1 MSSLGKDVRYAV
13 RGLLRQPAFT
23 ALASLTLALGIGSAT
38 IIFSIIQNVLVD
50 PFPYAGADSLYVFQ
64 IRDLNSPRPGGRS
77 WFEPGEFLE
86 YQAQV
91 ASFDE
96 VIGDTDADVVY
107 VSQAGT
113 ERLRGAR
120 VTGNAFR
127 MLGVNAAFG
136 RTLMPADAKAD
147 APPVCVISHQLWE
160 RQFGLDPTIVG
171 RSFVLNG
178 VPTTL
183 VGIMPPRFAKR
194 GADLWQPSRLDR
206 ADPQERG
213 LFYSLQARLKPGATR
228 EQAEAEFQVV
238 AERLARVYPD
248 HYPKKF
254 AVHAV
259 SLIDSMVGSFRSTLY
274 TFAAAVALLLLI
286 ACGNAANMLLARAS
300 ACDREIAIRASLGA
314 SRGRVV
320 RQLLIESLLL
330 ALLGAVVGCVFAS
343 LGLDVLLRVM
353 PEGLI
358 PPESEIRLN
367 LPVLGFS
374 LLAAVV
380 TALLFG
386 LLPALHATN
395 RNLIQPLR
403 DSGKGVG
410 GVSGGHRHG
419 RLSAALIVIEVSLS
433 LMLLS
438 GAGLLMRSFVKLQTI
453 DLGVNLDHVLFVR
466 LQLPPGRQQ
475 LFSPLL
481 QRLTATPGVVAAA
494 TTSALPPYGGF
505 KTDLDIP
512 AKSGDTAASTTTLF
526 HLVSEDYFRVFERR
540 LVRGRLLSAED
551 VTQNRKVAVINE
563 TLAAR
568 YFGDGDPIGQ
578 RVTLKALQKLG
589 VDQPSFDIIGVV
601 GDARNVGIRD
611 PILPESFIPYA
622 ATAAFDRSLVVRT
635 AGPPL
640 LLLNSVRHEISTIDH
655 NLILARTGSML
666 DTLQQRSYAEPRF
679 GLVVMTM
686 FAGLGLVL
694 VTLGVYGVIAC
705 SVSRQ
710 TPEIGLRIALGATRG
725 DVQWMVLRKTL
736 RLIVPG
742 IIAGLL
748 GAAVATRVLAAQ
760 LWGVTAHDPLTLA
773 VVVVVVTAAGVAAC
787 VMPARRAMRVDPM
800 VALRGE

>member
-77 WFEPGEFLE
+77 WFEAGEFLE
-86 YQAQV
+86 YQTQV

-96 VIGDTDADVVY
+96 VIGDADADVVY
-107 VSQAGT
+107 VSEAGT
-113 ERLRGAR
+113 ERLHGAR
-120 VTGNAFR
+120 VTANAFR

-136 RTLMPADAKAD
+136 RTLMTADAKAD
-147 APPVCVISHQLWE
+147 APPVFVISHQLWE
-160 RQFGLDPTIVG
+160 HQFGLDPTIVG

-183 VGIMPPRFAKR
+183 VGIMPPKFAKR

-254 AVHAV
+254 AVRAV
-259 SLIDSMVGSFRSTLY
+259 SLIDSMVGTFRSTLY

-300 ACDREIAIRASLGA
+300 ARDREIAIRASLGA
-314 SRGRVV
+314 SRGRLV

-330 ALLGAVVGCVFAS
+330 ALLGALAGCVFAA
-343 LGLDVLLRVM
+343 LGLDVLMRVM

-386 LLPALHATN
+386 LLPALHATS
-395 RNLIQPLR
+395 RNLVQTLR

-410 GVSGGHRHG
+410 GTSGGHGHRHG

-433 LMLLS
+433 LMLLA

-453 DLGVNLDHVLFVR
+453 DLGVNLDHVLFIR
-466 LQLPPGRQQ
+466 LQMPPGRQQ

-481 QRLTATPGVVAAA
+481 QRLNAAPGVVAAA

-512 AKSGDTAASTTTLF
+512 TAAATTTLF

-551 VTQNRKVAVINE
+551 VTQNRKVAVVNE

-568 YFGDGDPIGQ
+568 YFGGDDPIGQ

-589 VDQPSFDIIGVV
+589 VDQPSFEIIGVV
-601 GDARNVGIRD
+601 GDAKNVGVRD

-622 ATAAFDRSLVVRT
+622 ATAAFDRSLVIRT

-640 LLLNSVRHEISTIDH
+640 LLLNTLRHEISSVDH
-655 NLILARTGSML
+655 SVILARTGSML

-748 GAAVATRVLAAQ
+748 GAALATRVLAAQ

-800 VALRGE
+800 VALRSE